1 MPNRQPLTRAWSRL
15 PDHKLLDVR
24 LCDLPVTLERAPV
37 TPHIR
42 RLHREL
48 QRRGLVFRPHFW
60 LSDEWYSPDGVPGI
74 AIPFYLA
81 HPRLTELE
89 RSQMREVE
97 GGTPAWCMRIL
108 RHETGHAIENAYRL
122 RLRRRRQ
129 QLFGKS
135 SQPYPQHYKPKP
147 YSKRFVLHLE
157 EYYAQ
162 SHPDEDFAETFAVW
176 LTPHARWRRRYT
188 GWPALRKLEYVD
200 QLMHE
205 LDGRPAPV
213 RSRRIVDPLHG
224 IRKTLR
230 EHYREKRSRYGVENP
245 REYDAALRLVFST
258 RQAYANYASAAG
270 FLRGARSQLRRKLAV
285 LTGEHLYTID
295 LVLDDMIERAGE
307 LRLRL
312 TRSPEQ
318 TMADFGIVLT
328 TQLLRF
334 VRSGRHWVAL

>member
-1 MPNRQPLTRAWSRL
+1 MPTPQPVTRAWTRL

-24 LCDLPVTLERAPV
+24 LCDLPLALERSPV
-37 TPHIR
+37 MPQIR

-48 QRRGLVFRPHFW
+48 ERRGLVFRPHFW
-60 LSDEWYSPDGVPGI
+60 LSDEFYCPDGVPGI
-74 AIPFYLA
+74 AVPFYLA
-81 HPRLTELE
+81 HPRLAELE
-89 RSQMREVE
+89 RSQMRQVE

-122 RLRRRRQ
+122 RLRHRRQ
-129 QLFGKS
+129 RLFGKTS
-135 SQPYPQHYKPKP
+135 EPYPQHYTPKP

-157 EYYAQ
+157 AYYAQ

-176 LTPHARWRRRYT
+176 LTPNARWRRRYT

-200 QLMHE
+200 EVMRE
-205 LDGRPAPV
+205 LDGRPPPV
-213 RSRRIVDPLHG
+213 RNRRVVDPLHT

-230 EHYREKRSRYGVENP
+230 EHYREKRSRYGVENT

-258 RQAYANYASAAG
+258 RKTYASFPGAAG
-270 FLRGARSQLRRKLAV
+270 FLRGARGQLRRKVAE

-334 VRSGRHWVAL
+334 VRSGRHRVAL

>member
-1 MPNRQPLTRAWSRL
+1 MPTPRPVTRAWTRL

-24 LCDLPVTLERAPV
+24 LCDLPLSLERSAV
-37 TPHIR
+37 MPHIQ
-42 RLHREL
+42 RLSREL
-48 QRRGLVFRPHFW
+48 ARRGLVFRPHFW
-60 LSDEWYSPDGVPGI
+60 LSDEWYSPDGVPGV
-74 AIPFYLA
+74 AVPFYLA
-81 HPRLTELE
+81 HARLAELE

-135 SQPYPQHYKPKP
+135 SQPYPQHYTPKP
-147 YSKRFVLHLE
+147 YSKRYVLHLE

-176 LTPHARWRRRYT
+176 LTPNSRWRRRYT

-200 QLMHE
+200 ALMRE
-205 LDGRPAPV
+205 LDGRSPPV
-213 RSRRIVDPLHG
+213 RARRVIDPLHT

-230 EHYREKRSRYGVENP
+230 EHYREKRSRYGFDES

-258 RQAYANYASAAG
+258 RKVFASFPSAAG
-270 FLRGARSQLRRKLAV
+270 FLRGARSQLRRKVAE
-285 LTGEHLYTID
+285 LTSEHLYTID
-295 LVLDDMIERAGE
+295 LVLDDMIERAAE
-307 LRLRL
+307 LKLRL

-318 TMADFGIVLT
+318 TMMDFGIVLT
-328 TQLLRF
+328 NQLLRF
-334 VRSGRHWVAL
+334 VRSGRHRVAL